1 MKMSTLVALAN
12 NDIVNAIVS
21 ETPGGI
27 EAQEARGQRDFVAST
42 ALPRDCNGC
51 SREQFEKVGIV
62 FGDTVD
68 DLFIEARLPQ
78 GWRKVQTAHS
88 MWSKLV
94 DAQGRERASIFY
106 KAAFYDRSA
115 HIGIS
120 RRYSYSV
127 RPVNGYD
134 AQNYKKDEWACV
146 VTDCDATIRELQ
158 RIEPEPQTNDR
169 DTWLAWYDKK
179 DKLRSAGRAWL
190 DANYPE
196 WRDPTAYW

>member
-1 MKMSTLVALAN
+1 MKMSTLVALVN
-12 NDIVNAIVS
+12 GDIENAIVS
-21 ETPGGI
+21 EMPGGI

-42 ALPRDCNGC
+42 TLPFDFNGC
-51 SREQFEKVGIV
+51 SQEQFEQVGVI
-62 FGDTVD
+62 FGKKVD
-68 DLFIEARLPQ
+68 DLFIEAQLPQ
-78 GWRKVQTAHS
+78 GWHKVPTAHS

-115 HIGIS
+115 HIGMS

-134 AQNYKKDEWACV
+134 AQNYKKDEWVCV
-146 VTDCDATIRELQ
+146 VTDCGIAIRELQ
-158 RIEPEPQTNDR
+158 RIEPEPQTDDR
-169 DTWLAWYDKK
+169 DAWLVWYDKK
-179 DKLRSAGRAWL
+179 DKLGRVACSWL